1 MTIMSDQNQQPNGPI
16 RTTVESPEPC
26 RRVVKAEIDREL
38 YDKEYAGRLR
48 RAVKGH
54 QKPGFRKGRTPK
66 AVVERELGDLLRAE
80 TIEALVPKAWMAA
93 LMEHRLQPLT
103 DPSLANFEF
112 GDEGPLSF
120 ELSVEVKPEIEVQGY
135 DALPVKKREAQVA
148 DAEVDEFLER
158 LRESRAVYETVERAA
173 ADGDR
178 ITLDL
183 TPEKLAD
190 QDEEP
195 RTIEGEQFVLGAET
209 NMPAFNAELVGAGAG
224 DERDVEVA
232 YPAEHPNE
240 KLRGRTIVF
249 HCAVRE
255 VAAKVLP
262 EADDAFASQ
271 LAEGQT
277 LLELRTRIRADLEKE
292 TERRVAAEIDQQ
304 IIAELLARNDV
315 PLPPSM
321 VEKYLESGLEEM
333 KRRQAQQTGR
343 ETTPEEEEEYRQAG
357 RPHAEKALA
366 AMLLL
371 EAVRKQED
379 IKLRPEDV
387 DERVAEMAAEYG
399 FEVDR
404 FKEFVKSGDELDRIE
419 FDLLERRTYDFLL
432 SRAEVEPVPADT
444 DVLKEKE

>member
-1 MTIMSDQNQQPNGPI
+1 MSEQTQQPSGPI

-26 RRVVKAEIDREL
+26 LRVIKAEIDREM

-66 AVVERELGDLLRAE
+66 AVVEKEMGDLLRAE

-93 LMEHRLQPLT
+93 LVEHRLAPLT

-120 ELSVEVKPEIEVQGY
+120 ELSVEVKPVLEVQGC
-135 DALPVKKREAQVA
+135 DGLPVKRREIQVS

-158 LRESRAVYETVERAA
+158 LRESRAVFDAVERAA

-183 TPEKLAD
+183 TPDLPG
-190 QDEEP
+190 DEGQEA
-195 RTIEGEQFVLGAET
+195 RVIEGEQFVLGAET
-209 NMPAFNAELVGAGAG
+209 NMPAFNAELAGVSAG
-224 DERDVEVA
+224 DRREVA
-232 YPAEHPNE
+232 VEYPADHPNE
-240 KLRGRTIVF
+240 RLRGRTVTF
-249 HCAVRE
+249 DCLVKE

-262 EADDAFASQ
+262 EADDAFAAAV
-271 LAEGQT
+271 AEGRT
-277 LLELRTRIRADLEKE
+277 LLELRARIREDLEQE
-292 TERRVAAEIDQQ
+292 AARRVAAEVDQQ
-304 IIAELLARNDV
+304 LITELLARNDV

-333 KRRQAQQTGR
+333 KRRQVQQTGR
-343 ETTPEEEEEYRQAG
+343 EITAEQEQEYRRAG
-357 RPHAEKALA
+357 RPHAERALA
-366 AMLLL
+366 AMLIL

-379 IKLRPEDV
+379 IKVRPEDV
-387 DERVAEMAAEYG
+387 EERIGEMAAEHG

-404 FKEFVKSGDELDRIE
+404 FREFVNSGDEKERIE

-432 SRAEVEPVPADT
+432 SRAEVETVPADT